1 MFIKFIHERARAFL
15 QLVEKFYQQ
24 KGESGSRVKPKM
36 LQIDPTRVKED
47 IEDRLRTEED
57 SVNWLRDKMKQS
69 MELTSTMTGESKF
82 F

>member
-1 MFIKFIHERARAFL
+1 
-15 QLVEKFYQQ
+15 
-24 KGESGSRVKPKM
+24 M

-82 F
+82 FDILDLESKVTLSFQMFSHHLKKG

>member
-1 MFIKFIHERARAFL
+1 
-15 QLVEKFYQQ
+15 
-24 KGESGSRVKPKM
+24 M

-82 F
+82 FDILDLESKVTISFQMF

>member
-1 MFIKFIHERARAFL
+1 
-15 QLVEKFYQQ
+15 
-24 KGESGSRVKPKM
+24 M

-82 F
+82 FDILDLEFKVALSFQMFSLHLKKG

>member
-1 MFIKFIHERARAFL
+1 
-15 QLVEKFYQQ
+15 
-24 KGESGSRVKPKM
+24 M

-82 F
+82 FDILDLESKVILSFQMF